1 MPEPEAGVASY
12 VLRRL
17 GAGLVTLLI
26 MTVIIFALVRLVG
39 DPAHLMLPPEAT
51 EADRELFRRQLGLD
65 GPLLL
70 QYRDYLLALGR
81 GDLGQSFRFSAPALD
96 VVLHRLGPSL
106 ILTGAAM
113 AFAAV
118 SGVTLGILSAVRP
131 GGPADQAARLFSALG
146 QAAPPFFFSLL
157 FIRLFAV
164 ELRLVPT
171 SGYGTLSHLVLPT
184 LALGWYSA
192 AGLMRL
198 TRANLMD
205 VLASEYVKMARAKGI
220 PEHVVLLKHALRN
233 VALPLVTFAASQ
245 FGILL
250 GGAVSVE
257 AVFAWPG
264 FGSLIVEAISQ
275 LDYPV
280 VQAAVVVSV
289 VLFIA
294 INLAVDLLYAV
305 LDPRIR
311 YGS

>member
-1 MPEPEAGVASY
+1 MPSY

-17 GAGLVTLLI
+17 GAGAITLFV
-26 MTVIIFALVRLVG
+26 MTAIIFALVRLVG

-51 EADRELFRRQLGLD
+51 EADRALFREQLGLS
-65 GPLLL
+65 GPLPL
-70 QYRDYLLALGR
+70 QYLDYLLALAR
-81 GDLGQSFRFSAPALD
+81 GDLGQSFRFAAPALE
-96 VVLHRLGPSL
+96 VVLQRLGPSL

-113 AFAAV
+113 AFAVVAEV
-118 SGVTLGILSAVRP
+118 PLGILSAVRP
-131 GGPADQAARLFSALG
+131 GGIADQAARLFCALG

-164 ELRLVPT
+164 EWRLVPT
-171 SGYGTLSHLVLPT
+171 SGYGTPAHLVLPT

-198 TRANLMD
+198 TRANLTQ
-205 VLASEYVKMARAKGI
+205 VLASEYIKMARAKGL
-220 PEHVVLLKHALRN
+220 PEHVVLVKHALRN

-257 AVFAWPG
+257 AVFAVPG

-289 VLFIA
+289 VLFIL
-294 INLAVDLLYAV
+294 INLGVDLIYAA

-311 YGS
+311 YGR